1 MRRTIRS
8 IRTKVKSATPQRQSR
23 RTRRAPRR
31 SSRAAVAGRL
41 RRIAKTRPSRRHVR
55 AALMA
60 TVPPAALFG
69 FAGVQGAAPAAAK
82 ILSAPLAEPVAPVA
96 ALNGL
101 AEPLLAHPDDPA
113 PAAVEAS
120 YYGNGFEGRP
130 TASGER
136 FDPERLT
143 AAHRTLAF
151 GTMVRV
157 TDAVTGKSVDVRIND
172 RGPFHGNREI
182 DLSTAAA
189 REIGMLASGTAKVTL
204 QVVGRG

>member
-1 MRRTIRS
+1 M
-8 IRTKVKSATPQRQSR
+8 
-23 RTRRAPRR
+23 
-31 SSRAAVAGRL
+31 AGRL
-41 RRIAKTRPSRRHVR
+41 RSLRKTRPGRRHVR

-69 FAGVQGAAPAAAK
+69 FVGMEGAAPAAAK

-120 YYGNGFEGRP
+120 YYGKGFEGRP

-136 FDPERLT
+136 FDPESLT
-143 AAHRTLAF
+143 AAHRTLPF
-151 GTMVRV
+151 GTLVRV
-157 TDAVTGKSVDVRIND
+157 TNAITGKSVEVRIND

-189 REIGMLASGTAKVTL
+189 REVGVLESGTAKVTL